1 MWRIWRLAVGVATVL
16 GLSSVAFVYFGM
28 KAAGKPLTFT
38 TAVLA
43 GMPDW
48 YFWAAL
54 TPLVFWLGVRV
65 PIERTRWLR
74 ASLVHLVAGAGI
86 VLVELAV
93 FTIFNHWFY
102 YNPWAPA
109 PAAIDE
115 AYVKNVLRSFY
126 YAFIIYWLI
135 VAAATAY
142 RYQLDSS
149 TREREAA
156 RLSLRNAELESELAR
171 AQLEMLRSQ
180 LHPHF
185 LFNALNT
192 IAGLVRERRNEAA
205 TDVIAG
211 LGGLLRHALSSLD
224 RDEIPLREELGVLES
239 YLDIERARFR
249 DRLSVHFDIEPA
261 ALERDVP
268 SLILQPLVENAI
280 RHGVAS
286 TPRGGQVYVTART
299 HPGHLELEVRDTG
312 PGFDITGDTT
322 ANGARLGL
330 RNTRARLERLYGG
343 RHTFDVG
350 NADDGGACVRIRI
363 PSSVIPSEAR
373 NPHSPD
379 REVARA
385 GR

>member
-1 MWRIWRLAVGVATVL
+1 MTPAKAMWRVWRLAVAVATVL

-38 TAVLA
+38 TAILA

-65 PIERTRWLR
+65 PLERTRWVR
-74 ASLVHLVAGAGI
+74 ASLVHLVAGGAI
-86 VLVELAV
+86 VLFELAV
-93 FTIFNHWFY
+93 FTVFNHWFY

-109 PAAIDE
+109 PAAINE

-142 RYQLDSS
+142 RYQLDLA
-149 TREREAA
+149 TREREAS
-156 RLSLRNAELESELAR
+156 RLSVRNAELESELAR
-171 AQLEMLRSQ
+171 AQLDMLRAQ

-211 LGGLLRHALSSLD
+211 LGGLLRHALASLD
-224 RDEIPLREELGVLES
+224 RDEIPLREELDVLQS
-239 YLDIERARFR
+239 YLCVERARFR
-249 DRLSVHFDIEPA
+249 ERLSVHVDVDA
-261 ALERDVP
+261 DAMHRAVP

-280 RHGVAS
+280 RHGLRNA
-286 TPRGGQVYVTART
+286 TEGGQIWITART
-299 HPGHLELEVRDTG
+299 ERGSLELVVRD
-312 PGFDITGDTT
+312 
-322 ANGARLGL
+322 NGCGLDPSRDSATESARLGL
-330 RNTRARLERLYGG
+330 RNTRARLERLYGSSG
-343 RHTFDVG
+343 VLELTSV
-350 NADDGGACVRIRI
+350 AEGGAVARVRIPQR
-363 PSSVIPSEAR
+363 
-373 NPHSPD
+373 
-379 REVARA
+379 
-385 GR
+385 

>member
-1 MWRIWRLAVGVATVL
+1 MWRVWRLAGAVATVL

-54 TPLVFWLGVRV
+54 TPLVFALGVRV
-65 PIERTRWLR
+65 PLERTRWMR
-74 ASLVHLVAGAGI
+74 AAAVHLVAGAAI

-93 FTIFNHWFY
+93 FTLFNHWFY

-109 PAAIDE
+109 PDAIDE

-126 YAFIIYWLI
+126 SAFIIYWLI

-142 RYQLDSS
+142 RYQRDSAA
-149 TREREAA
+149 REREAA
-156 RLSLRNAELESELAR
+156 QLSVRNAELESELAR
-171 AQLEMLRSQ
+171 AQLDMLRAQ

-192 IAGLVRERRNEAA
+192 VAGLIRERRNEAA

-211 LGGLLRHALSSLD
+211 LGGLLRHALSSVD

-239 YLDIERARFR
+239 YLDVERARFR
-249 DRLSVHFDIEPA
+249 ERLRVDFDVEPA

-268 SLILQPLVENAI
+268 SLILQPIVENAI
-280 RHGVAS
+280 RHGIAND
-286 TPRGGQVYVTART
+286 PRGGRIRISART
-299 HPGHLELEVRDTG
+299 RRNQLELEVRDTG
-312 PGFDITGDTT
+312 PGFGGSEPRAD
-322 ANGARLGL
+322 GARLGL
-330 RNTRARLERLYGG
+330 RNTRSRLERLYGA
-343 RHTFDVG
+343 RHTFDVA
-350 NADDGGACVRIRI
+350 NASDGGALVRISI
-363 PSSVIPSEAR
+363 
-373 NPHSPD
+373 
-379 REVARA
+379 
-385 GR
+385 G

>member
-1 MWRIWRLAVGVATVL
+1 MTAGVAAGVRSMWRVWRLALAVATVL

-28 KAAGKPLTFT
+28 KAAGKPLMFR

-43 GMPDW
+43 GLPDW

-54 TPLVFWLGVRV
+54 TPLVFWLGVHV
-65 PIERTRWLR
+65 PLERARWVR
-74 ASLVHLVAGAGI
+74 ASLVHLVVGAAI

-93 FTIFNHWFY
+93 FTVFNHWFY

-142 RYQLDSS
+142 RYQLDSA

-156 RLSLRNAELESELAR
+156 RLSVRNAELESELAR
-171 AQLEMLRSQ
+171 AQLEMLRAQ

-211 LGGLLRHALSSLD
+211 LGALLRHALASLD
-224 RDEIPLREELGVLES
+224 RDEIPLREELDVLES
-239 YLDIERARFR
+239 YLDVERARFH
-249 DRLSVHFDIEPA
+249 DRLRVDFDVEPA
-261 ALERDVP
+261 ALEREVP
-268 SLILQPLVENAI
+268 SLILQPIVENAI
-280 RHGVAS
+280 RHGLAN
-286 TPRGGQVYVTART
+286 TPRGGQIWISART
-299 HPGHLELEVRDTG
+299 RSDKLELEVRDSG
-312 PGFDITGDTT
+312 PGFAADARGVVD
-322 ANGARLGL
+322 GSRLGL

-343 RHTFDVG
+343 LHDFDVG
-350 NADDGGACVRIRI
+350 NGADGGARVRILI
-363 PSSVIPSEAR
+363 PQ
-373 NPHSPD
+373 HS
-379 REVARA
+379 A
-385 GR
+385 